1 MVKTLTYNDPK
12 PRPMSILII
21 CLPTAGHSPAT
32 AYDYALTPDGRTL
45 TSHAAVPAAL
55 LPSEERGGEVLAV
68 LPASQMS
75 WHSIELPKGIGAGS
89 PRLRAILENL
99 LEDRLLDEP
108 GQLHLALAPGAV
120 SGAPVWVAACDRA
133 WLRGHL
139 QALEASGK
147 PVARIVPEF
156 APETGALQLHVVGEA
171 DQPFMVLT
179 GQTVGGVMRLPLGSA
194 GLALVQQIPQLADI
208 EAGEELLTLAE
219 PAVAALAEQL
229 LQHKV
234 SLLTRQQRW
243 LDASRSPWDLA
254 QFDFTN
260 TSRTRT
266 VKRLSSVGREIW
278 QAPGWRPARWGAA
291 VLLLANLLGLNAWA
305 WKEQSALQ
313 ARRKAIETTLTQT
326 FPQVRV
332 VVDAPLQME
341 REVAA
346 LRQATGAAS
355 GRDLE
360 AILAALGAATPAE
373 KSASAIEFSAGEARI
388 KGLQLST
395 QDSSNL
401 SARLKGLGYS
411 ARLEGDTAIIKQDS
425 TQGSAP

>member
-1 MVKTLTYNDPK
+1 
-12 PRPMSILII
+12 MSTLII
-21 CLPTAGHSPAT
+21 CLPTTAHGPAT
-32 AYDYALTPDGRTL
+32 AYEYALTPDGRTL
-45 TSHAAVPAAL
+45 ASHAAVPAAL
-55 LPSEERGGEVLAV
+55 LPSEDRGGEVLAV
-68 LPASQMS
+68 LPASQVS
-75 WHSIELPKGIGAGS
+75 WHSIELPKGMGAGS
-89 PRLRAILENL
+89 PRLRAVLENL

-108 GQLHLALAPGAV
+108 GQLHLALAPGAA
-120 SGAPVWVAACDRA
+120 SGAPVWVAACDRN

-156 APETGALQLHVVGEA
+156 APETGAVQLHIVGEV
-171 DQPFMVLT
+171 DLPFMVLT
-179 GQTVGGVMRLPLGSA
+179 GQTVSGVMRVPLGGA
-194 GLALVQQIPQLADI
+194 GLALVQQLSSGAD
-208 EAGEELLTLAE
+208 AADEEMQTLAE
-219 PAVAALAEQL
+219 PGVAALAEQL
-229 LQHKV
+229 LQRKIG
-234 SLLTRQQRW
+234 LMTRQQRW

-305 WKEQSALQ
+305 WKEQSVLQ

-360 AILAALGAATPAE
+360 AILAALGAATPAD

-388 KGLQLST
+388 KGLQLSAQEAT
-395 QDSSNL
+395 DL
-401 SARLKGLGYS
+401 SARLKGLGYT
-411 ARLEGDTAIIKQDS
+411 ARLEGDTAIIKQGAA
-425 TQGSAP
+425 QGAAP

>member
-1 MVKTLTYNDPK
+1 
-12 PRPMSILII
+12 MSTLII
-21 CLPTAGHSPAT
+21 CLPTAAHSPAT

-45 TSHAAVPAAL
+45 TSHAAVPAGL
-55 LPSEERGGEVLAV
+55 LPSEDRGGEVLAV
-68 LPASQMS
+68 LPASQVS
-75 WHSIELPKGIGAGS
+75 WHAVELPKGIGAGS
-89 PRLRAILENL
+89 PRLRAVLENL

-108 GQLHLALAPGAV
+108 AQLHLALAPGAA
-120 SGAPVWVAACDRA
+120 SGVTVWVAACDRT

-147 PVARIVPEF
+147 PVTRIVPEF
-156 APETGALQLHVVGEA
+156 APETGDLQLHVVGEA
-171 DQPFMVLT
+171 DLPFLVLT
-179 GQTVGGVMRLPLGSA
+179 GQAVNGVMRVPLSSA
-194 GLALVQQIPQLADI
+194 GLALVQQVWQIPHT
-208 EAGEELLTLAE
+208 ETEEEPLVLAE
-219 PAVAALAEQL
+219 PGVAALAEQL
-229 LQHKV
+229 LQRKV
-234 SLLTRQQRW
+234 SLMTRQQRW

-266 VKRLSSVGREIW
+266 VKRLSSAGREIW
-278 QAPGWRPARWGAA
+278 QAPRWRPARWGAA
-291 VLLLANLLGLNAWA
+291 VLVLANLVGLNAWA
-305 WKEQSALQ
+305 WKEQSVIQ

-360 AILAALGAATPAE
+360 AMLAALGAATPADL
-373 KSASAIEFSAGEARI
+373 SASAIEFSAGEARI
-388 KGLQLST
+388 KGLQLSA
-395 QDSSNL
+395 QDASGL
-401 SARLKGLGYS
+401 SARMKGLGYI
-411 ARLEGDTAIIKQDS
+411 ARLDGDTAIIKQDTS
-425 TQGSAP
+425 RGVTP

>member
-1 MVKTLTYNDPK
+1 
-12 PRPMSILII
+12 MSTLII
-21 CLPTAGHSPAT
+21 CLPPAAHGAAS

-45 TSHAAVPAAL
+45 TGHAAVPAAL
-55 LPSEERGGEVLAV
+55 LPSAERGGEVLAV
-68 LPASQMS
+68 LPASQIS
-75 WHSIELPKGIGAGS
+75 WHSVELPKGIGAGS

-108 GQLHLALAPGAV
+108 GQMHLALAPGAA

-139 QALEASGK
+139 QALEAAGRA
-147 PVARIVPEF
+147 VTRIVPEF

-179 GQTVGGVMRLPLGSA
+179 GQAVSGVMFLPLGSSA
-194 GLALVQQIPQLADI
+194 LALVEQLPSSPDS
-208 EAGEELLTLAE
+208 AGEEVLTLAE

-229 LQHKV
+229 LQRKV
-234 SLLTRQQRW
+234 SLVTRQQRW

-266 VKRLSSVGREIW
+266 VKRLSSVGREIL

-291 VLLLANLLGLNAWA
+291 VLVLANLAGLNAWA

-360 AILAALGAATPAE
+360 AILAALGSATSAD
-373 KSASAIEFSAGEARI
+373 KTASAIEFSAGEARI
-388 KGLQLST
+388 KGLQLNA
-395 QDSSNL
+395 QDAGDL
-401 SARLKGLGYS
+401 SARLRGQGYS
-411 ARLEGDTAIIKQDS
+411 VRLEGDTAVIRQDVA
-425 TQGSAP
+425 QGVAP

>member
-1 MVKTLTYNDPK
+1 
-12 PRPMSILII
+12 MSTLII
-21 CLPTAGHSPAT
+21 CLPPAAHTAAT

-45 TSHAAVPAAL
+45 TGHATVPSAL
-55 LPSEERGGEVLAV
+55 LPAAERGGEVLAV

-108 GQLHLALAPGAV
+108 GQMHLALAPGAV
-120 SGAPVWVAACDRA
+120 SGTPVWVAACDRE

-139 QALEASGK
+139 QALEASGR
-147 PVARIVPEF
+147 PVTRIVPEF
-156 APETGALQLHVVGEA
+156 APEAGALQLHIVGEA
-171 DQPFMVLT
+171 DLPFMVVT
-179 GQTVGGVMRLPLGSA
+179 GQAVSGVMFLPLGSA
-194 GLALVQQIPQLADI
+194 GLALVQQVPSDPDAAD
-208 EAGEELLTLAE
+208 EELLIMAE
-219 PAVAALAEQL
+219 PAVAGLAEHL
-229 LQHKV
+229 LQRKV

-266 VKRLSSVGREIW
+266 VKRLSSVGREIL

-291 VLLLANLLGLNAWA
+291 VLVLANLAGLNAWA

-313 ARRKAIETTLTQT
+313 MRRKAIETTLTQT

-360 AILAALGAATPAE
+360 AILAALGSATSAD
-373 KSASAIEFSAGEARI
+373 KTASAIEFSAGEARI

-395 QDSSNL
+395 QDAGDL
-401 SARLKGLGYS
+401 SVRLRGKGYVV
-411 ARLEGDTAIIKQDS
+411 RLEGDTAVIRQDIA
-425 TQGSAP
+425 QGVEP

>member
-1 MVKTLTYNDPK
+1 
-12 PRPMSILII
+12 MSTLII
-21 CLPTAGHSPAT
+21 CLPTAAHGPAT

-45 TSHAAVPAAL
+45 TSHAAVPASL
-55 LPSEERGGEVLAV
+55 LPSAERGGEVLAIV
-68 LPASQMS
+68 PASALS

-89 PRLRAILENL
+89 PRLRAVLENL

-108 GQLHLALAPGAV
+108 AQLHLALAPNAA
-120 SGAPVWVAACDRA
+120 SGVAVWVAACDRT

-139 QALEASGK
+139 LALEASGR

-156 APETGALQLHVVGEA
+156 APEIGDLQLHIVGEP
-171 DQPFMVLT
+171 DLPFMVLT
-179 GQTVGGVMRLPLGSA
+179 GQAVSGVMRVPLSAA
-194 GLALVQQIPQLADI
+194 GLALVQQVSQISLSDTGDDP
-208 EAGEELLTLAE
+208 LTLAE
-219 PAVAALAEQL
+219 PGVAALAEQL
-229 LQHKV
+229 LQRK
-234 SLLTRQQRW
+234 LQLMTRQQRW

-291 VLLLANLLGLNAWA
+291 VLVLANLVGLNAWA
-305 WKEQSALQ
+305 WKEQSAMQ

-388 KGLQLST
+388 KGLQLSP
-395 QDSSNL
+395 QESGDL
-401 SARLKGLGYS
+401 SARLRGLGYT
-411 ARLEGDTAIIKQDS
+411 ARLEGDTTIVKQDIS
-425 TQGSAP
+425 QGAVP

>member
-1 MVKTLTYNDPK
+1 
-12 PRPMSILII
+12 MSTLII
-21 CLPTAGHSPAT
+21 CLPPAAHGAAT

-45 TSHAAVPAAL
+45 TGHAAVPVGL
-55 LPSEERGGEVLAV
+55 LPAAERGGEVLAV

-89 PRLRAILENL
+89 PRLRAVLENL

-108 GQLHLALAPGAV
+108 GQLHLALAPGGV

-147 PVARIVPEF
+147 PVTRIVPEF
-156 APETGALQLHVVGEA
+156 APETGALQLHIVGEA
-171 DQPFMVLT
+171 DLPFMVLT
-179 GQTVGGVMRLPLGSA
+179 GQVVSGVMFLPLGSA
-194 GLALVQQIPQLADI
+194 GLALVEQLASAQDA
-208 EAGEELLTLAE
+208 ETGEEMLTLAE
-219 PAVAALAEQL
+219 PAVAALAEEL
-229 LQHKV
+229 LQRKV

-266 VKRLSSVGREIW
+266 VKRLSSVGREIL
-278 QAPGWRPARWGAA
+278 QAPGWRPARWGAV
-291 VLLLANLLGLNAWA
+291 VLVLANLAGINAWA

-313 ARRKAIETTLTQT
+313 ARRKTIEATLTQT

-346 LRQATGAAS
+346 LRQAAGAAS

-360 AILAALGAATPAE
+360 AILAALGTATPAD
-373 KSASAIEFSAGEARI
+373 KAASAIEFSAGEARI
-388 KGLQLST
+388 KGLQLNP
-395 QDSSNL
+395 QEAGDL
-401 SARLKGLGYS
+401 SARLRGQGYS
-411 ARLEGDTAIIKQDS
+411 VRLEGDTAVIRQDIA
-425 TQGSAP
+425 QGAAP